1 MEIIV
6 QNGLNR
12 IDVMIAPENIETYTL
27 KDLALKLETNTQIP
41 INKQKYIFKG
51 KQLNHMETT
60 LLNYNI
66 KNGNKIMMIGS
77 KGWLDGKMKEESIN
91 KLITSLELNI
101 EKCMKL
107 VHQLDA
113 IQISEDFKI
122 AKTMRKMIV
131 DRIMKDLN
139 ETDKLIDSVNN
150 IKIEMAEEKKK

>member
-1 MEIIV
+1 
-6 QNGLNR
+6 
-12 IDVMIAPENIETYTL
+12 
-27 KDLALKLETNTQIP
+27 
-41 INKQKYIFKG
+41 
-51 KQLNHMETT
+51 METT

-77 KGWLDGKMKEESIN
+77 KESVEENNKIDQIKNLEKQLKIVEKSLNISSETYINIKNGWLDGKMKEESIN